1 MNPITAAVDRANR
14 ASCLVDLF
22 ADRFTRAS
30 GCETVPAMQAHTTLG
45 SFEPL
50 QRLLFYDD
58 FNDGVNGWGALI
70 GNYEDRVDAMLP
82 EYMDMRPPMLSNLTM
97 WDAGTSGAIGGAY
110 ALKLATRAK
119 PGTFCTAIKRYT
131 FRTAGPLRV
140 EAIVTFKPEANELE
154 LGETAVRAFGVLLD
168 LQHADGQAAEPLRVM
183 PHIRY
188 LNAFE
193 GRRAERWQY
202 KNEREPLHD
211 IGTRGKTWSH
221 FHFKSRNW
229 ADIPGGAQRLCYNE
243 IATKHNWYYLRMDF
257 DLAGMRFLG
266 FRCNELDLDVAGI
279 EPMRLPAM
287 PNLWSML
294 NVAFFVE
301 SDAAT
306 RAFLYV
312 DSVAVS
318 TAT

>member
-1 MNPITAAVDRANR
+1 
-14 ASCLVDLF
+14 
-22 ADRFTRAS
+22 
-30 GCETVPAMQAHTTLG
+30 MQAQTTLS

-119 PGTFCTAIKRYT
+119 PGTFCTAIKRSS

-140 EAIVTFKPEANELE
+140 EAIVTFKPEAGELE

-193 GRRAERWQY
+193 GRRAECWQY

-229 ADIPGGAQRLCYNE
+229 VDVPGGGQRLCYNE
-243 IATKHNWYYLRMDF
+243 IATKHNWYYLRLDF

-266 FRCNELDLDVAGI
+266 FRCNERDLDVAGI